1 MPAKA
6 EDVLYRLPDRLR
18 ESLRE
23 PFGEVLSGDEYKA
36 RLSKK
41 KPQVLV
47 TVGDVVT
54 ATASS
59 EGVTPHLSIVDYKTL
74 RGPVSGEIRDRL
86 DSMKVERKALPN
98 LAATVSRALWNGVAG
113 AYRAPGP
120 TMLVVEGEEDLAT
133 LPAIALAPPGTTVIY
148 GMPSRGPVWVEVT
161 APVKERVLKILSQMP
176 P

>member
-1 MPAKA
+1 MPVKA
-6 EDVLYRLPDRLR
+6 ADVLYRLPDRLR

-23 PFGEVLSGDEYKA
+23 PFGVVLSGDEYEA
-36 RLSKK
+36 QLSKK
-41 KPQVLV
+41 KPKVLV

-54 ATASS
+54 ASTATA
-59 EGVTPHLSIVDYKTL
+59 GVTPHLSIVDYRTL

-86 DSMKVERKALPN
+86 DAMKVERKALPN
-98 LAATVSRALWNGVAG
+98 VAATVSRALWNGVAE
-113 AYRAPGP
+113 AFKASKP

-161 APVKERVLKILSQMP
+161 VPVKERVLKILAQMP